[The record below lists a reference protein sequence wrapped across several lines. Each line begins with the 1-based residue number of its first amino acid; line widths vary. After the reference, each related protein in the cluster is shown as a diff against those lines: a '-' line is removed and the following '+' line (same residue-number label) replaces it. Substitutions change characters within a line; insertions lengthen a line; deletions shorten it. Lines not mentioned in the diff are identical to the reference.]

1 MSYVWGNIV
10 GETVFVNLW
19 TMILTGVS
27 GAKKEKSGNTSLPT
41 SISVSSKGSILIY
54 N

>member
-27 GAKKEKSGNTSLPT
+27 GAKKKNLEIHLFPQAFLSPVKEAF
-41 SISVSSKGSILIY
+41 
-54 N
+54 